1 MICGIVQAA
10 ANNFLP
16 LLLLTFQQEFGIPL
30 EKITLLIT
38 VNFSIQLTVDL
49 LASVF
54 VDKIGYKAAAVAAH
68 VMTASGLILLA
79 FLPSVVD
86 PFAGITV
93 SVAVYAVG
101 SGLIEVVT
109 SPMVEA
115 CPIDGKEKRMSLMH
129 SFYCWG
135 TVAVIGLSTLFF
147 ATVGIDKWRILALAF
162 ALIPVLNGVFM
173 AFVPV
178 APLTE
183 EGQKPSVKKLLTN
196 KTFWLM
202 FLLMVCAGAA
212 ELSVSQWASFFAEQG
227 LGVSKTL
234 GDVLGPMLFALCMG
248 SSRLLYGKFGDKIK
262 LEKFMLL
269 SGVLCVASYLVAT
282 LSPEPISALVAVG
295 VTGFSVGI
303 MWPGTLSI
311 SSKTVAG
318 GGTAMFALLAL
329 GGDIGC
335 TLGPTIVGFVS
346 DSAGGDLSTGL
357 LSAIA
362 FPAVLFLGVLL
373 LMIGAKKKAKDEVGN
388 IEE

>member
-1 MICGIVQAA
+1 MIGGIVQAVV
-10 ANNFLP
+10 NNFVP

-30 EKITLLIT
+30 VKITLLVTI
-38 VNFSIQLTVDL
+38 NFAIQLTVDL
-49 LASVF
+49 LSSVF

-68 VMTASGLILLA
+68 VMAALGMILLA
-79 FLPSVVD
+79 YLPSVMD
-86 PFAGITV
+86 PFAGITI

-101 SGLIEVVT
+101 GGLIEVVT

-115 CPIDGKEKRMSLMH
+115 CPIDGKEKRMSLLH

-135 TVAVIGLSTLFF
+135 AVAVIGLSTVFF
-147 ATVGIDKWRILALAF
+147 ATAGIEKWRILALVF
-162 ALIPVLNGVFM
+162 AAVPILNGVFL
-173 AFVPV
+173 ALVPV
-178 APLTE
+178 APLTA
-183 EGQKPSVKKLLTN
+183 EGQKPSMKKLLTN

-202 FLLMVCAGAA
+202 FLLMVCSGAA

-234 GDVLGPMLFALCMG
+234 GDVLGPMLFAFCMG
-248 SSRLLYGKFGDKIK
+248 LSRLFYGKFGEKIK
-262 LEKFMLL
+262 LEKFMLI
-269 SGVLCVASYLVAT
+269 SGVLCMAAFLVAA
-282 LSPEPISALVAVG
+282 LSPEPISALAAVG
-295 VTGFSVGI
+295 VTGFAVGI

-311 SSKTVAG
+311 SAKKVAG

-346 DSAGGDLSTGL
+346 DSAGGNLGTGL
-357 LSAIA
+357 LTAIV
-362 FPAVLFLGVLL
+362 FPAVLICVILL
-373 LMIGAKKKAKDEVGN
+373 LILSGRKKDKNELKD

>member
-1 MICGIVQAA
+1 MIGCIVQAVV
-10 ANNFLP
+10 NNFVP

-30 EKITLLIT
+30 AKITLLVT
-38 VNFSIQLTVDL
+38 VNFAIQLTVDL

-54 VDKIGYKAAAVAAH
+54 VDKIGYKVTAVAAH
-68 VMTASGLILLA
+68 VMSALGLVLLA
-79 FLPSVVD
+79 VLPSVID

-101 SGLIEVVT
+101 GGLIEVII

-115 CPIDGKEKRMSLMH
+115 CPIDGKETRMSLLH

-135 TVAVIGLSTLFF
+135 AVAVIGLSTVFF
-147 ATVGIDKWRILALAF
+147 ATAGIEKWRILALVLA
-162 ALIPVLNGVFM
+162 AVPILNGVFL

-178 APLTE
+178 AQLTA
-183 EGQKPSVKKLLTN
+183 EGQKPSIGKLLTN

-202 FLLMVCAGAA
+202 FILMVCAGASEQA
-212 ELSVSQWASFFAEQG
+212 VAQWASFFAEQG

-234 GDVLGPMLFALCMG
+234 GDVLGPMLFAFCMG
-248 SSRLLYGKFGDKIK
+248 LSRLFYGKFGEKIK
-262 LEKFMLL
+262 LEKFMFI
-269 SGVLCVASYLVAT
+269 SGVLCVASFLVAA
-282 LSPEPISALVAVG
+282 LSPEPISALAAVG

-303 MWPGTLSI
+303 MWPGTCSI
-311 SSKTVAG
+311 SAKTVTG
-318 GGTAMFALLAL
+318 GGAAMFAFLAL

-346 DSAGGDLSTGL
+346 DSAGGNLGTGL
-357 LSAIA
+357 LTAIV
-362 FPAVLFLGVLL
+362 FPAVMICGIMLL
-373 LMIGAKKKAKDEVGN
+373 ILYNRKNEKNKLKD